1 MNGLVGH
8 ASRQRPQRTQ
18 RAAKCSGAPAPGGR
32 SKGNGD
38 GAAEATALAAKT
50 PAAAKAAIPVKRIA
64 KPSLLL
70 VRPTRGRRS
79 VAPFS
84 QRPGGT
90 LRHPFRSNL
99 TGTRAAPSRK
109 PDYFGAQS
117 RWQPS
122 PSRRDSCPLFHGDG

>member
-1 MNGLVGH
+1 MMRMRL
-8 ASRQRPQRTQ
+8 ARRSELLTPL
-18 RAAKCSGAPAPGGR
+18 ALLIPALAGR
-32 SKGNGD
+32 EW
-38 GAAEATALAAKT
+38 EATALAAKT

-84 QRPGGT
+84 QLPGGT